1 MSGFSLISFFFLL
14 YQEIVQTQFGSRIG
28 GGNNTDDSDDDQGD
42 IELSFGNK
50 DTFVLEVRLQLFF
63 FNYYFHCLQLY
74 AAKIHLGSR
83 IYWLHLC
90 AMMWNTFATTLLY
103 LCLHFDCCAIQTCSP
118 FFNLVQ
124 PKPLSTF
131 FLFSCNPFL
140 TTFFDSHAT

>member
-63 FNYYFHCLQLY
+63 FLIIISIAFNY
-74 AAKIHLGSR
+74 
-83 IYWLHLC
+83 
-90 AMMWNTFATTLLY
+90 M
-103 LCLHFDCCAIQTCSP
+103 
-118 FFNLVQ
+118 Q
-124 PKPLSTF
+124 PKFT
-131 FLFSCNPFL
+131 
-140 TTFFDSHAT
+140 

>member
-1 MSGFSLISFFFLL
+1 MLSVECLAFLLFPFFFLL

-83 IYWLHLC
+83 IY
-90 AMMWNTFATTLLY
+90 
-103 LCLHFDCCAIQTCSP
+103 
-118 FFNLVQ
+118 
-124 PKPLSTF
+124 
-131 FLFSCNPFL
+131 
-140 TTFFDSHAT
+140 